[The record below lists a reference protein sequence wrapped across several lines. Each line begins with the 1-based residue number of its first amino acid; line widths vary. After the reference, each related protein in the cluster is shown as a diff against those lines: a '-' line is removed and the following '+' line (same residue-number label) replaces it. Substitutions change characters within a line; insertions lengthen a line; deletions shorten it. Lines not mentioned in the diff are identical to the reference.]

1 MYKNTIITQFE
12 SVVCNYG
19 NKIAIKDNE
28 SSISYESLQKSI
40 DLLADCLYQKNESQY
55 VYLLFP
61 HVISMVIGMFSVLK
75 SGKAYIPLD
84 PKQPI
89 ERLGY
94 ILQDSDGYI
103 LLTNSK
109 CINIA
114 NMLKELNDDIVIINI
129 DDIQANSS
137 NYLKENYDD
146 PNGIAYILYT
156 SGSTGKPK
164 GVIQSNENVLYY
176 IANYSKNLKIT
187 NDDNIT
193 LFSKYTF
200 DASVMNIYS
209 ALLNGATLCIFD
221 VENINLFVAFEEWVL
236 RNQITV
242 YHSVPT
248 VFRHIIRR
256 VKKCEYLETVRVVVL
271 GGESVLINDF
281 EEYKRVFSDKCI
293 FVNGLG
299 PTEATVALQ
308 YIANKNTQVDST
320 VVPVGYPIKGTDA
333 YIVNDM
339 QECVKVNEVGEL
351 VLSSK
356 HLALGYNGRIDETN
370 ARFKMDLQ
378 EKRRF
383 YFTGDLAKIDERGV
397 FEFCGRKDLQI
408 KINGIRIE
416 LNEIE
421 SVLDNY
427 VKIEKSVVVPINRDG
442 FKIIVAYY
450 TLRNNNDGIEE
461 AEIIDWIKNYLPSYM
476 IPSAFR
482 YVNILP
488 KTATGKI
495 DRKKLIDYYE
505 MENSQAKVT
514 ENMDDI
520 ENKVFLIWKKLLHNT
535 LFNLDTSFN
544 NAGGDSLLLIELQL
558 EIEETYDISI
568 ALVELNKLDTIRKLA
583 DYIRGKM
590 L

>member
-1 MYKNTIITQFE
+1 MYKKTIITQFE

-28 SSISYESLQKSI
+28 SSITYENLQKSV
-40 DLLADCLYQKNESQY
+40 DFLADCLYRKNGSQY

-61 HVISMVIGMFSVLK
+61 HAISMVIGMLSVLK

-89 ERLGY
+89 ERLSY
-94 ILQDSDGYI
+94 IFQDSDGYI
-103 LLTNSK
+103 LLTSSK
-109 CINIA
+109 CISIA
-114 NMLKELNDDIVIINI
+114 NMLKELNENILIINI
-129 DDIQANSS
+129 DDIQVNSS
-137 NYLKENYDD
+137 DYLKQNKDNS
-146 PNGIAYILYT
+146 NGIAYILYT

-164 GVIQSNENVLYY
+164 GVVQNNENVLYY

-187 NDDNIT
+187 DNDNIT

-200 DASVMNIYS
+200 DASVMDIYS

-221 VENINLFVAFEEWVL
+221 VENMNQFITFEDWVL
-236 RNQITV
+236 HNKITV

-256 VKKCEYLETVRVVVL
+256 VKKCGHLESIRVVVL

-308 YIANKNTQVDST
+308 YIADKNTQINST
-320 VVPVGYPIKGTDA
+320 VVPVGYPIEGTDA
-333 YIVNDM
+333 YIVNDK

-356 HLALGYNGRIDETN
+356 HLALGYNGRTDETN
-370 ARFKMDLQ
+370 TRFKMDLQ
-378 EKRRF
+378 EKRRY
-383 YFTGDLAKIDERGV
+383 YFTGDLAKIDEKGV

-421 SVLDNY
+421 SVLDSY
-427 VKIEKSVVVPINRDG
+427 VKIEKSVVVPIDRDG

-450 TLRNNNDGIEE
+450 ILRNSNDSIEE
-461 AEIIDWIKNYLPSYM
+461 REMIDWLNNYLPSYM

-482 YVNILP
+482 YINILP

-505 MENSQAKVT
+505 IESSQMKAK

-520 ENKVFLIWKKLLHNT
+520 ENAVFLIWEKLLQNT
-535 LFNLDTSFN
+535 LFNLDTTFK

-558 EIEETYDISI
+558 EIEEIYDISI
-568 ALVELNKLDTIRKLA
+568 PLVELNKLDTIRKLA
-583 DYIRGKM
+583 NYIRGKI

>member
-1 MYKNTIITQFE
+1 MYKKTIITQFE

-28 SSISYESLQKSI
+28 SSVTYGNLQKSV
-40 DLLADCLYQKNESQY
+40 DVLADCLYRKNGSHY

-61 HVISMVIGMFSVLK
+61 HAISMVIGMFSVLK

-89 ERLGY
+89 ERLSY
-94 ILQDSDGYI
+94 IFQDSDGYI

-109 CINIA
+109 CISIA
-114 NMLKELNDDIVIINI
+114 NMLKELNENILIINI
-129 DDIQANSS
+129 DDIQENSS
-137 NYLKENYDD
+137 DYLKENNDN

-164 GVIQSNENVLYY
+164 GVIQNNENVLYY
-176 IANYSKNLKIT
+176 IENYSKNLKIT
-187 NDDNIT
+187 NNDNIT

-200 DASVMNIYS
+200 DASVMDIYS

-221 VENINLFVAFEEWVL
+221 VENVNQFITFEDWVL
-236 RNQITV
+236 HNKITV

-248 VFRHIIRR
+248 VFRHVIRR
-256 VKKCEYLETVRVVVL
+256 VKKCENLETIRVVVL

-308 YIANKNTQVDST
+308 YIADKNTQIDST
-320 VVPVGYPIKGTDA
+320 VVPVGYPIEGTDA

-339 QECVKVNEVGEL
+339 QKCVKVNEIGEL

-356 HLALGYNGRIDETN
+356 HLALGYNGRTDETN
-370 ARFKMDLQ
+370 TRFKMDLQ
-378 EKRRF
+378 EKRRY
-383 YFTGDLAKIDERGV
+383 YFTGDLAKINEKGF

-421 SVLDNY
+421 SVLDSY
-427 VKIEKSVVVPINRDG
+427 VKIEKSVVVPMDRDG
-442 FKIIVAYY
+442 VKIIVAYY
-450 TLRNNNDGIEE
+450 TLRNSNDSIEE
-461 AEIIDWIKNYLPSYM
+461 REMIDWLKNYLPSYM

-482 YVNILP
+482 FINILP

-505 MENSQAKVT
+505 MENSQKKVK
-514 ENMDDI
+514 ENMDEI
-520 ENKVFLIWKKLLHNT
+520 ENDVFLIWEKLLQNA
-535 LFNLDTSFN
+535 LFNLDTTFK
-544 NAGGDSLLLIELQL
+544 NAGGDSLLLIELEL
-558 EIEETYDISI
+558 EIEEIYDISI
-568 ALVELNKLDTIRKLA
+568 PLVELNKLDTIRKLA
-583 DYIRGKM
+583 NYIRGKI